1 MWLRWVLLLLFLLA
15 VGCFVAY
22 MVTGRVG
29 YRRWGLVIFKWTV
42 FAGLGFFAVLAVQ
55 RLL

>member
-1 MWLRWVLLLLFLLA
+1 MWLRWVILFL
-15 VGCFVAY
+15 VV
-22 MVTGRVG
+22 
-29 YRRWGLVIFKWTV
+29 FKWTV